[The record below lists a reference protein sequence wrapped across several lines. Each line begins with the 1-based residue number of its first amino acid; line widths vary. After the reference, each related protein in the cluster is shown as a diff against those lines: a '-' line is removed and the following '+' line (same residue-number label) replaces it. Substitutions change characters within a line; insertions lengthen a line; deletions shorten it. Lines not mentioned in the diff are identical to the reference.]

1 MSEDLTITDATCG
14 YCGHALD
21 GRVYFCPSCAKPHRA
36 MEIGLPAP
44 APPFENIETRL
55 RTKAPEVW
63 TVFFTFLSVM
73 MVTGWIGLAIWGN
86 DNFGAVMVMMS
97 VALLVTTTV
106 CLFRY
111 WNDVRPLLTT
121 TGIFKPATWIG
132 MAALVPLLA
141 LNYGYHSFLI
151 GLLDVEMEDTN
162 SFFTSTLGP
171 LVFICIMPAV
181 VEEIAFRGIIQ
192 HRLETAV
199 GPWLAIGAASVV
211 FSAAHFSPLSPP
223 YLALLGGLL
232 GWIKWKT
239 GSLYPPMLAHFAHN
253 YIVVRFFDI

>member
-1 MSEDLTITDATCG
+1 
-14 YCGHALD
+14 
-21 GRVYFCPSCAKPHRA
+21 
-36 MEIGLPAP
+36 MEIGLPAS

-86 DNFGAVMVMMS
+86 ENFGAVMVMMS

-111 WNDVRPLLTT
+111 WDDVRPLLTT
-121 TGIFKPATWIG
+121 TGISKPAAWAG

-141 LNYGYHSFLI
+141 LNYGYHSILTD
-151 GLLDVEMEDTN
+151 LLGADTDDTN
-162 SFFTSTLGP
+162 SFFTAPLGP

-199 GPWLAIGAASVV
+199 GPWPAIGAASVV
-211 FSAAHFSPLSPP
+211 FSAAHFSPLSAP
-223 YLALLGGLL
+223 YLALLGALF
-232 GWIKWKT
+232 GWMKWKT
-239 GSLYPPMLAHFAHN
+239 GSLYPPMLAHFTHN
-253 YIVVRFFDI
+253 YIVVTWFDI

>member
-1 MSEDLTITDATCG
+1 
-14 YCGHALD
+14 
-21 GRVYFCPSCAKPHRA
+21 
-36 MEIGLPAP
+36 MEIGLPVS

-86 DNFGAVMVMMS
+86 ENFGAVMVMMS

-111 WNDVRPLLTT
+111 WDDVRPLLTT
-121 TGIFKPATWIG
+121 TGISKPAAWAG

-141 LNYGYHSFLI
+141 LNYGYHSILTD
-151 GLLDVEMEDTN
+151 LLGADTDDTN
-162 SFFTSTLGP
+162 SFFTAPLGP

-199 GPWLAIGAASVV
+199 GPWPAIGAASVV
-211 FSAAHFSPLSPP
+211 FSAAHFSPLSAP
-223 YLALLGGLL
+223 YLALLGALF
-232 GWIKWKT
+232 GWMKWKT
-239 GSLYPPMLAHFAHN
+239 GSLYPPMLAHFIHN
-253 YIVVRFFDI
+253 YIVVTWFDI